1 MPKLFVSLPRF
12 NDASNAGGS
21 RLLCSAHNVLFLNA
35 VSDLV
40 LHRKVFLE
48 YWFFL
53 SVVFPCLVLIPGAP
67 LELVLC
73 IWHVL
78 PSFRGFLFFRDKTHL
93 LCSSPASGTQ
103 CSLFLRTCG
112 NTAHSRTF
120 TTPRETPSSG
130 ADTSQPRICLSRLW
144 TCPACVSYMCICCG
158 THPLVIPFTCCVML
172 HVGMACF
179 LYPLIG

>member
-12 NDASNAGGS
+12 NDAPNAGCS

-40 LHRKVFLE
+40 LHQKVFLE

-67 LELVLC
+67 LELVLYV
-73 IWHVL
+73 WHVL
-78 PSFRGFLFFRDKTHL
+78 PSFRGFLFLRDKTHL

-103 CSLFLRTCG
+103 CSLFLWTCG

-120 TTPRETPSSG
+120 TTPRETPSQEQTPLSPG
-130 ADTSQPRICLSRLW
+130 SAFHVCGLALRVCPICAFVVAR
-144 TCPACVSYMCICCG
+144 
-158 THPLVIPFTCCVML
+158 THSSFPSLAV
-172 HVGMACF
+172 
-179 LYPLIG
+179 